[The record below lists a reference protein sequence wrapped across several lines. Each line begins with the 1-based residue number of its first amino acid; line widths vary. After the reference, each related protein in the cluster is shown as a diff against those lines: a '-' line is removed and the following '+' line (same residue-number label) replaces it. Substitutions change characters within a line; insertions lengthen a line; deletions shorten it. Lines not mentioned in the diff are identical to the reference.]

1 MKISSWNATINEEPR
16 AMSEQ
21 NATENSEQATPPA
34 NDTSRAIAPWWH
46 TILLILPLLAFSLL
60 GSLKPT
66 HQNLSRHHVP
76 QYAATLV
83 WEWILAGFVL
93 WGIRMRR
100 VPLRQLL
107 GTRRATLRD
116 WRDDIA
122 IAAAFWIASVIILAA
137 IGAVMKLAH
146 LSTPQK
152 ALAQLAPQ
160 NALELLLWVILS
172 ISAGICEE
180 LTFRGYLLQQF
191 SRVSNRLWVGVL
203 VSSLL
208 FGVAHGYEGASGMI
222 AITVYGALFCILA
235 IKRGSLRAGMMAHA
249 WQDIFSGIALM
260 LLKHVH
266 VF

>member
-1 MKISSWNATINEEPR
+1 
-16 AMSEQ
+16 MSEQ
-21 NATENSEQATPPA
+21 NATEVSEHTTLP
-34 NDTSRAIAPWWH
+34 AIAPWWH
-46 TILLILPLLAFSLL
+46 TVLLIVPLLAFSLL

-66 HQNLSRHHVP
+66 HQALSQHHIP
-76 QYAATLV
+76 QYAATLA
-83 WEWILAGFVL
+83 WEWILAGLVF
-93 WGIRMRR
+93 WGIRMRKT
-100 VPLRQLL
+100 PLRQLL
-107 GTRRATLRD
+107 GTRRPALRD
-116 WRDDIA
+116 WRDDLV
-122 IAAAFWIASVIILAA
+122 IAAAFWITSVIILAA
-137 IGAVMKLAH
+137 IGAVFKLAH

-191 SRVSNRLWVGVL
+191 SRVSGKIWIGV
-203 VSSLL
+203 VASSLL

-235 IKRGSLRAGMMAHA
+235 IQRGSLRAGMMAHA
-249 WQDIFSGIALM
+249 WQDVFSGIALM
-260 LLKHVH
+260 VLNHAH